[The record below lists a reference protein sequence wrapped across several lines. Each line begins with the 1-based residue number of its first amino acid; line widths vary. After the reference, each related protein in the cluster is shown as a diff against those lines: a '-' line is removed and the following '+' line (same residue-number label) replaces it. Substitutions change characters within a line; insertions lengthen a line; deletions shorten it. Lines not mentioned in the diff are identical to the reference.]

1 MNKRNI
7 WKYDETK
14 EMLQIM
20 LDNNYAGSF
29 SNKHKQNMEI
39 FRSIEHK
46 MVESGYRYKNFLQIG
61 VRWKNLKNLYTK
73 AKRSNSKNEQQ
84 LFPYYEEMDSLLNR
98 SLKNTSN
105 EEFLCKF
112 DHEQES
118 GFKPENLTEKFH
130 NTANDSAPEPEPEPF
145 HMRRKPKIESKS
157 KSPTQVVIHDVP
169 AQPHKSD
176 RNSKLNATIAASKQE
191 LSDEF
196 YRTQK
201 RLIDYE
207 FNLYV
212 RQEEEFIERM
222 QESTRTMLEE
232 SMDTFFT
239 RLKDLMG
246 AQSVQHVEVIETL
259 AAE

>member
-20 LDNNYAGSF
+20 QDNNYSGAFGS
-29 SNKHKQNMEI
+29 KHKQNMEI
-39 FRSIEHK
+39 FRKIENK
-46 MVESGYRYKNFLQIG
+46 MVENGYPYKNYMQIG

-84 LFPYYEEMDSLLNR
+84 LFPFYEEMDSLLNR
-98 SLKNTSN
+98 LLKKTSN
-105 EEFLCKF
+105 EEYLCTSDLDETVF
-112 DHEQES
+112 ANESSTEQLS
-118 GFKPENLTEKFH
+118 NGAENAAHQLDTEPVSRKSRH
-130 NTANDSAPEPEPEPF
+130 TIEPKNMSANKAGIRYGSA
-145 HMRRKPKIESKS
+145 
-157 KSPTQVVIHDVP
+157 QL
-169 AQPHKSD
+169 HKSD
-176 RNSKLNATIAASKQE
+176 RNSKLSATIAMSKQE

-196 YRTQK
+196 YRSQK

-212 RQEEEFIERM
+212 RKEEEFIDRI
-222 QESTRTMLEE
+222 QQTTRTMLEE

-239 RLKDLMG
+239 RLKDVL
-246 AQSVQHVEVIETL
+246 ANQSVQHVEVIESF
-259 AAE
+259 E